1 MFLELNSVGLCI
13 LLQHLERMVPGCNL
27 IDLEQ
32 GQPSLCF
39 YLSESDDL
47 VYLNVSHII
56 DIL

>member
-1 MFLELNSVGLCI
+1 MGLCI
-13 LLQHLERMVPGCNL
+13 LLQHLERMGPGCNQ
-27 IDLEQ
+27 IDLGQ

-39 YLSESDDL
+39 HLSESDDL